1 MPKQL
6 YNEGRVVG
14 MSAYEVYVKQ
24 HASIDPVNPPASE
37 REWLASTIAMGSSM
51 LLKLNQS
58 LGHADDEVWV
68 QDIQFPS
75 NSTLSAA
82 NTIIASFFRGEGVYN
97 GNWATRISSYGP
109 LISNTANSSPSG
121 STNHT
126 SNIPRENPV
135 DWDKDEKTKLS
146 QYMKILDGIVIQ
158 PGTWVNSANKP
169 PQKDFTPNLADYPRI
184 RLQIKGNIEVPIE
197 ILLTGLTIRTV
208 VQGVSG
214 LDSATNTPSPQNGD
228 FLGPGQFPWAS
239 KIVFCV
245 PSSYIAYFEAAAY
258 KRSLPHTAESIT
270 VNDTFVVDM
279 KTTKP
284 ETYYISNYRNA
295 RVQIDV
301 DDYSTLSD
309 GTAVLT
315 VYQKSSKYP
324 PAIWGSF
331 IDSTGTNYLNPLD
344 VVAPGT
350 VKMFE
355 NASSEDLKD
364 YEDTF
369 DGTFGVNKNT
379 DDGTLEVLG
388 PDGTLVPA
396 ADVSIRDI
404 NYTNLIS
411 SDAKAKALVTKT
423 GTKTGLSISMS
434 SGLAGSQYTVG
445 NDSTSNQTI
454 GNTTF
459 NVGSLTKL
467 TPNSSNITIASI
479 LEALANNKSIDI
491 LGNNLK
497 AIKAGIVNNYIQFP
511 NGLRLYISPTEP
523 TPSANIPVGSI
534 GIGWTDPNESN

>member
-1 MPKQL
+1 M
-6 YNEGRVVG
+6 
-14 MSAYEVYVKQ
+14 
-24 HASIDPVNPPASE
+24 
-37 REWLASTIAMGSSM
+37 
-51 LLKLNQS
+51 
-58 LGHADDEVWV
+58 
-68 QDIQFPS
+68 
-75 NSTLSAA
+75 
-82 NTIIASFFRGEGVYN
+82 
-97 GNWATRISSYGP
+97 
-109 LISNTANSSPSG
+109 
-121 STNHT
+121 
-126 SNIPRENPV
+126 
-135 DWDKDEKTKLS
+135 
-146 QYMKILDGIVIQ
+146 
-158 PGTWVNSANKP
+158 
-169 PQKDFTPNLADYPRI
+169 
-184 RLQIKGNIEVPIE
+184 
-197 ILLTGLTIRTV
+197 
-208 VQGVSG
+208 
-214 LDSATNTPSPQNGD
+214 
-228 FLGPGQFPWAS
+228 
-239 KIVFCV
+239 
-245 PSSYIAYFEAAAY
+245 
-258 KRSLPHTAESIT
+258 
-270 VNDTFVVDM
+270 
-279 KTTKP
+279 
-284 ETYYISNYRNA
+284 
-295 RVQIDV
+295 
-301 DDYSTLSD
+301 
-309 GTAVLT
+309 
-315 VYQKSSKYP
+315 
-324 PAIWGSF
+324 
-331 IDSTGTNYLNPLD
+331 
-344 VVAPGT
+344 VAPGT

-388 PDGTLVPA
+388 PGGTLVPA
-396 ADVSIRDI
+396 ADVSTRDI